1 LGYSNPEFDKLIGEE
16 QKTYDRKKR
25 AAILRQ
31 AGKILME
38 DAPFVPLFNLADL
51 YGVARNVIWK
61 PPPDEK
67 VLVADIKIR

>member
-1 LGYSNPEFDKLIGEE
+1 
-16 QKTYDRKKR
+16 
-25 AAILRQ
+25 
-31 AGKILME
+31 ME

-51 YGVARNVIWK
+51 YGVARNVLWK